1 MPTPNDSAKA
11 LSPEE
16 FQALLAAAGLTISA
30 EQAPQVMAEL
40 ELQRA
45 NAEIIDAALEH
56 ADPPGAP
63 AFDPTFPKD
72 ASKDAPK

>member
-1 MPTPNDSAKA
+1 MPSPNDSTRP

-40 ELQRA
+40 EQQRA
-45 NAEIIDAALEH
+45 NARIVDTVLEE
-56 ADPPGAP
+56 ANPPGTP
-63 AFDPTFPKD
+63 DFDPTFPKD